1 MGMIAERMAE
11 IADYCRVDP
20 DDPQFPSCVAVA
32 VGYLAGAGVLEPA
45 AEATGAEL
53 YVQCVKFLALDL
65 IDRRDM
71 TIDGSVTANP
81 AFQGIKNQLK
91 MMSVP
96 NSGTD
101 NEGGS

>member
-1 MGMIAERMAE
+1 MGMIAERMVE

-20 DDPQFPSCVAVA
+20 DDPQLPSCVAVA
-32 VGYLAGAGVLEPA
+32 VGYLAGAGVFEPA
-45 AEATGAEL
+45 ADAAGSEL
-53 YVQCVKFLALDL
+53 YVQCVKFLTLDL

-91 MMSVP
+91 MKAVP
-96 NSGTD
+96 NSGTA